1 VAVAYQWPM
10 AHETRKLAWSVGS
23 VASSP
28 ARSLV
33 RRLGIPIGWVCVLML
48 STIPFISI
56 TLVFRFT
63 IALSILFP
71 VTACYG
77 EIKSASAS
85 PSTVVL
91 QPETPHTAFDF
102 INSIGLNTH
111 LNYFDRLYGN
121 FPLVAR
127 ELQSLGVR
135 HLRDGIHLQTDDYN
149 KMLYGRWIQLGNLG
163 VRFDAVLDPRS
174 NLGPLSGA
182 MLDKVDSLSG
192 RTIESFEGPN
202 EMDISKKTDWPSV
215 DQEYQSEIFD
225 SVKSMKDS
233 SSIAI
238 IGPSLAFAS
247 KSAQL
252 GDLSRRMSEGNLHPY
267 PAGKMPSVV
276 FPDQINLEKV
286 ICDGEPI
293 VITESGYHNA
303 INEQHDQP
311 GVSETAAAKYIPR
324 LFLEDFMRGVP
335 RTYLYEFLD
344 EALDPGLT
352 NAQLHWGLILAD
364 GSEKPAF
371 SALRNLIK
379 ELNDSSEPSG
389 VQPLSWTLNRMA
401 PQIHHLLLEKSNGV
415 YDLVLWQEV
424 SSYDVTRHV
433 DLENPVVD
441 GTLTLGRQARNVT
454 VYQPVTQ
461 AAPIHSWSNVTSVP
475 LAIPDHPLVVEI
487 SF

>member
-1 VAVAYQWPM
+1 
-10 AHETRKLAWSVGS
+10 
-23 VASSP
+23 
-28 ARSLV
+28 
-33 RRLGIPIGWVCVLML
+33 ML

-56 TLVFRFT
+56 TFALRFL
-63 IALSILFP
+63 IASSVLLP
-71 VTACYG
+71 MTACHS
-77 EIKSASAS
+77 EIKSVSAS
-85 PSTVVL
+85 QSIAAP
-91 QPETPHTAFDF
+91 QPETPHTAFEF
-102 INSIGLNTH
+102 VNSIGLNTH

-121 FPLVAR
+121 FPLVER

-135 HLRDGIHLQTDDYN
+135 HLRDGIHLQNADYN

-202 EMDISKKTDWPSV
+202 EMDISREANWPSV
-215 DQEYQSEIFD
+215 DQEYQSAIFD

-233 SSIAI
+233 GSIAI

-252 GDLSRRMSEGNLHPY
+252 GDLSSRMSEGNLHPY

-293 VITESGYHNA
+293 VITETGYHNA
-303 INEQHDQP
+303 INEHHDQP
-311 GVSETAAAKYIPR
+311 GVSEAAAAKYIPR
-324 LFLEDFMRGVP
+324 LFLENFMRGVP

-344 EALDPGLT
+344 EAPDPGLT
-352 NAQLHWGLILAD
+352 NAQLHWGLIRAD
-364 GSEKPAF
+364 GSEKPSF
-371 SALRNLIK
+371 SALKNLIQ
-379 ELNDSSEPSG
+379 ELSDSSEPAG
-389 VQPLSWTLNRMA
+389 VQPLSWVLN
-401 PQIHHLLLEKSNGV
+401 PIDSQIHHLLLEKSNAT

-433 DLENPVVD
+433 DLANPAVNA
-441 GTLTLGRQARNVT
+441 TLTLERQARAVT
-454 VYQPVTQ
+454 AYQPVMQ
-461 AAPIHSWSNVTSVP
+461 AAPVHTWSNVTSVH

-487 SF
+487 TF